1 MSVPTSPADM
11 QAYILE
17 QLKSRDDK
25 ASELDVLCDLVAR
38 KLQGALSAKIEKHL
52 SDGIELETG
61 EHGMTTTADAL
72 ERLGEDCA
80 VALIGEE
87 TDRQVGMICG
97 DAMTIAIMLGVSFGA
112 DAETEL
118 PPISG
123 ELSPIETDIFETN
136 AESYVIAMADIG
148 IIDDKQQLLFACNGV
163 EARKEI
169 SDFRAMSFAYS
180 VKLGEHSGTLT
191 VMVAEAALASERKLC
206 APENDN
212 TSKWD
217 ASLKA
222 GIMQTNIAVDA
233 VVSLAPRT
241 LAELN
246 ELKPGDII
254 DFPAIDPHEASI
266 TVGNQSLF
274 TGRFGRMGNK
284 YTILVDKPVKSRSSI
299 VDHIVSTM

>member
-38 KLQGALSAKIEKHL
+38 KLETALSAKIEKHL
-52 SDGIELETG
+52 SESIGLETG
-61 EHGMTTTADAL
+61 EHGITTTAEAL
-72 ERLGEDCA
+72 EKFGEDCA

-87 TDRQVGMICG
+87 ADRQIGMICG
-97 DAMTIAIMLGVSFGA
+97 DPMTVAILLGVSFGA

-136 AESYVIAMADIG
+136 AESFVAAMADIG
-148 IIDDKQQLLFACNGV
+148 MIDAKQQLLFACNGV
-163 EARKEI
+163 EARKETN
-169 SDFRAMSFAYS
+169 DFRVMSFTYS
-180 VKLGEHSGTLT
+180 VTLGAHSGTLT
-191 VMVAEAALASERKLC
+191 VMVSELALSSERKLC

-212 TSKWD
+212 TSKWN

-222 GIMQTNIAVDA
+222 GIMQTNIGVDA
-233 VVSLAPRT
+233 IVSVAPRT

-254 DFPAIDPHEASI
+254 EFPAVDPHEASLA
-266 TVGNQSLF
+266 VGNQPLF

-284 YTILVDKPVKSRSSI
+284 YTILVDKPVKSRSGI